1 MGKNVDY
8 KQFEAFAKK
17 LEKVEKDK
25 QKFMED
31 CAKELAARL
40 LSRVIKR
47 TPVDEGTL
55 RRGWTGGDENMSEKG
70 GVIGVGGKSG
80 AASQINVVYRNG
92 EYRCAIFNPV
102 YYASYV
108 EYGHRRVPGIYLP
121 QFGKSTTAGWT
132 DGQFFLTISE
142 NEVNALAP
150 ALLEKRLMEYLKGA
164 FE

>member
-1 MGKNVDY
+1 MVDMGRNIDY
-8 KQFEAFAKK
+8 KQFEQFKKK
-17 LEKVEKDK
+17 LEKTLSEDSR

-40 LSRVIKR
+40 LSKVIKR
-47 TPVDEGTL
+47 TPVGKEDGGTL
-55 RRGWTGGDENMSEKG
+55 RRGWTGGVENTSEKG
-70 GVIGVGGKSG
+70 NVIGVGGKSG

-102 YYASYV
+102 FYSSYV
-108 EYGHRRVPGIYLP
+108 EYGHRTP
-121 QFGKSTTAGWT
+121 SHDGWV

>member
-1 MGKNVDY
+1 MRKNVDF
-8 KQFEAFAKK
+8 KQFEQFKKK
-17 LEKVEKDK
+17 LEKTLDDK
-25 QKFMED
+25 SRKKFMED

-40 LSRVIKR
+40 LSRVIKK

-55 RRGWTGGDENMSEKG
+55 RRGWTGGVENTSEKG
-70 GVIGVGGKSG
+70 NTIGIGGKNG
-80 AASQINVVYRNG
+80 AASKINVVYRNG

-102 YYASYV
+102 FYASYV
-108 EYGHRRVPGIYLP
+108 NYGHRT
-121 QFGKSTTAGWT
+121 SNHEGWV
-132 DGQFFLTISE
+132 DGQFFLDISE